1 MFVPQE
7 QGNQSIASQSESK
20 IINQTITTLY
30 MNILK
35 FKTHIELK
43 FLNTFSQTREKEL
56 TIMGC

>member
-35 FKTHIELK
+35 FKTHIGLK